1 MKSKRK
7 VFLIIHLSAL
17 LLFFPT
23 LLHAW
28 TGYDY
33 DVKNYVEIDEDVSAI
48 QGKDIEIYDYSDE
61 SYHEVYVIFVNSDGS
76 EIEVFDH
83 DTGDYRTFEIET
95 NDEPNITEALQQTTS
110 ALRTQ

>member
-33 DVKNYVEIDEDVSAI
+33 GAENYVEIDEDVSAI

-61 SYHEVYVIFVNSDGS
+61 SYHEVYVIFVYSDGT

-83 DTGDYRTFEIET
+83 DTGDYKTFELEEDCGQ
-95 NDEPNITEALQQTTS
+95 NYTEVLWQTS
-110 ALRTQ
+110 LSNKL